1 MNAFVRYLMKI
12 LTFFNV
18 PLSVHRSTQ
27 MLDSEVYAYHI
38 HFREGM
44 RCPALTA
51 PVFQEFFKVE
61 QLTADGTVVITSK
74 VNDTRLAKLIS
85 KECQLSKA
93 EFSISGGLM
102 RLPL

>member
-27 MLDSEVYAYHI
+27 MLDTEVYTYHI
-38 HFREGM
+38 HFREGV

-51 PVFQEFFKVE
+51 PVFQDFFKVE
-61 QLTADGTVVITSK
+61 QITADGTFVITSK

-85 KECQLSKA
+85 KECQLSSND
-93 EFSISGGLM
+93 FIVTDH
-102 RLPL
+102 